1 MANNRYTI
9 LSRRESK
16 LRNSR
21 SKKVRQHQDHTAA
34 KETAHPTD
42 SSPGDEND
50 EMDCM
55 DDESSYEEEEE
66 AGSDEESSRWGPR
79 NSPGDQSVPNPN
91 STLATP
97 DEISAYAGLDAPPW
111 DNFSAGVSG
120 HAWDPTIPS
129 VGDTEYPGHYFNGTL
144 PDLTTVFPDVHQ
156 GFGCNGSEVA
166 KDGVYPGLLYPA
178 HTDMSRFLDP
188 GGLELAEVGSH
199 QPAIMPLQGTDMA
212 RRNSQSS
219 KVILTV
225 EEADHSTVESL
236 MQIAFLSKSRFHL
249 ARE

>member
-1 MANNRYTI
+1 
-9 LSRRESK
+9 
-16 LRNSR
+16 
-21 SKKVRQHQDHTAA
+21 
-34 KETAHPTD
+34 
-42 SSPGDEND
+42 
-50 EMDCM
+50 M

-66 AGSDEESSRWGPR
+66 AGSDEESSRWSPC
-79 NSPGDQSVPNPN
+79 NSPGDQGVSNSN

-97 DEISAYAGLDAPPW
+97 DEVSAYAGLDASLW
-111 DNFSAGVSG
+111 NNFPTGH

-129 VGDTEYPGHYFNGTL
+129 VGDTEYPGHYFNGSL
-144 PDLTTVFPDVHQ
+144 PDLTTVFPNVHQ
-156 GFGCNGSEVA
+156 SLNCNGSEVA
-166 KDGVYPGLLYPA
+166 KDGVYPGFLYPA
-178 HTDMSRFLDP
+178 HTNMSRFLDP

-212 RRNSQSS
+212 RQNSQSS
-219 KVILTV
+219 KVVLTV

>member
-21 SKKVRQHQDHTAA
+21 SRKVRQHQDHPAT

-42 SSPGDEND
+42 SSPGDEDD

-79 NSPGDQSVPNPN
+79 NSPGDQRVSNSN

-97 DEISAYAGLDAPPW
+97 DEISTYAGLDASLW
-111 DNFSAGVSG
+111 DNFPAGVSG

-129 VGDTEYPGHYFNGTL
+129 VGDTEYPGHHFNGTL

-156 GFGCNGSEVA
+156 SFGCNGSEVA
-166 KDGVYPGLLYPA
+166 KDGVYPSLLYPA

-188 GGLELAEVGSH
+188 GVWNWQKSGRTTQLSCLSRAPTWRVR
-199 QPAIMPLQGTDMA
+199 ILKVA
-212 RRNSQSS
+212 RSS
-219 KVILTV
+219 
-225 EEADHSTVESL
+225 SP
-236 MQIAFLSKSRFHL
+236 SRKQTIVRLNH
-249 ARE
+249 

>member
-1 MANNRYTI
+1 
-9 LSRRESK
+9 
-16 LRNSR
+16 
-21 SKKVRQHQDHTAA
+21 
-34 KETAHPTD
+34 
-42 SSPGDEND
+42 
-50 EMDCM
+50 MDCM

-79 NSPGDQSVPNPN
+79 NSPGDQRVSNSN

-97 DEISAYAGLDAPPW
+97 DEISAYAGLDASLW
-111 DNFSAGVSG
+111 DNFPAGVSA

-129 VGDTEYPGHYFNGTL
+129 VRDTEYPGHYFNGTL
-144 PDLTTVFPDVHQ
+144 PDLTTVFPDIHQ
-156 GFGCNGSEVA
+156 SFGCNGSEVA
-166 KDGVYPGLLYPA
+166 KDGIYPSLPYPA

-219 KVILTV
+219 KVVLTV